1 MTKRTDKLF
10 DVGELPELGVL
21 PERMHAWTL
30 RTENL
35 GEPINA
41 FREEIVPVPE
51 PKDNEVIVANLCA
64 SVNYNGVWAALGKP
78 KNVVAGNGS
87 YNDKKEDFHICG
99 SEACGIVY
107 AVGKNVTTLKVG
119 DRVNI
124 GGGQFDVDCPVV
136 KSGADPV
143 NSPTYRVWGY
153 EANWGGYAQF
163 SKAMEMQCHKVP
175 DSMSDEEASAFAS
188 AGVVAYRMLTF
199 WEGNR
204 VKEGDVVLVYG
215 GSGGIGGISIAI
227 AKELGAVPVAV
238 VSSDERGELCKKLG
252 AKGYVNRKLFSH
264 WGTPPDYT
272 DPDAQKKW
280 LREATKFR
288 MAVYRAAGKKQSPA
302 IVVEHPGAD
311 TLPTSLLVCAN
322 NGMVVLCG
330 ATSSYWAGID
340 LRYLWIGQKRIQGC
354 HSGSEEDFIRYMDFM
369 SEHGIKQPIGHVYS
383 WSELPEA
390 HQAAYEDRAFH
401 GKSVIRICSRKEEKT

>member
-1 MTKRTDKLF
+1 MIKRTDKLYP
-10 DVGELPELGVL
+10 VGKLPEPGVL
-21 PERMHAWTL
+21 PERMYAWTL

-35 GEPINA
+35 GEPKNA

-51 PKDNEVIVANLCA
+51 PARNEVIVANLCA

-87 YNDKKEDFHICG
+87 YSDKKEDFHICG
-99 SEACGIVY
+99 SEASGIVY
-107 AVGKNVTTLKVG
+107 AVGEDVKSVKVG
-119 DRVNI
+119 DRVTVS
-124 GGGQFDVDCPVV
+124 GGQFDPDCPVV
-136 KSGADPV
+136 RSGADPV

-163 SKAMEMQCHKVP
+163 CKAMEMQCHKIP
-175 DSMSDEEASAFAS
+175 DTMTDEEASAFAS
-188 AGVVAYRMLTF
+188 AGVVAYRMLTH

-204 VKEGDVVLVYG
+204 IKKGDVVLIYG
-215 GSGGIGGISIAI
+215 GTGGIGSIAI
-227 AKELGAVPVAV
+227 EITKELGGIPVAV

-252 AKGYVNRKLFSH
+252 AAGYVNRKKFSH

-272 DPDAQKKW
+272 SPEQQKKW
-280 LREATKFR
+280 LSEATKFR
-288 MAVYRAAGKKQSPA
+288 MAVYRAAGKKQAPA
-302 IVVEHPGAD
+302 IVIEHPGAD
-311 TLPTSLLVCAN
+311 TIPTSLLVCAN

-330 ATSSYWAGID
+330 ATSSYWASID
-340 LRYLWIGQKRIQGC
+340 LRFLWIGQKRIQGC